1 MFRLFPV
8 SSSSSRCTHRKYPDA
23 IFHVK
28 EQCSVARYFD
38 GISSSSVRVSD
49 SERANGAA
57 PAQHCWTCVQTISP
71 GRKKKMYNIFR
82 FFSFSHL
89 FPEGVVVGYK
99 REERCSTVKPPA
111 ERFFSSSNGRLMQM
125 MGALIILRLL
135 LTLFSFFLSS
145 SSFQTQFSSCVF
157 LSSWRNIRE
166 KSWCVISNRCWHGRN
181 SGRESDAN
189 FSPSNRFVWVSFM

>member
-1 MFRLFPV
+1 MAFHRLV
-8 SSSSSRCTHRKYPDA
+8 SEWVTRNGQTEPPLPSTVE
-23 IFHVK
+23 HVCK
-28 EQCSVARYFD
+28 QSHLE
-38 GISSSSVRVSD
+38 
-49 SERANGAA
+49 E
-57 PAQHCWTCVQTISP
+57 
-71 GRKKKMYNIFR
+71 KKMYNIFR

-111 ERFFSSSNGRLMQM
+111 ERFFFSSNGRLMQM